1 MKRNLLIQT
10 LCAGTGF
17 ALLAGSAGAATI
29 TDGAHALIGQSKS
42 TTGDIDIS
50 LFPGTAGYSGP
61 LASGTFGDG
70 TVLDYRLINRTDGSL
85 NGAGYANG
93 GAGRVG
99 VMTALDENVDTAS
112 LNKLNVWQSTNP
124 NGFIDRST
132 RDLGTANTMAPAS
145 LVNGSIDISG
155 LETGVLY
162 FIHGSF
168 VDVATVAVTMTG
180 AGQPDLNESHSI
192 DPPDAGSF
200 GDLRNEIWISSF
212 VFDNAGGDYDT
223 IDFTYTNA
231 DSDGSRARFGGVILD
246 NVVPEP
252 GSLALLGLGGI
263 LVASRRRRGH

>member
-10 LCAGTGF
+10 LCVGTGF
-17 ALLAGSAGAATI
+17 ALLAGSAGGATI
-29 TDGAHALIGQSKS
+29 TDGAHTLISQTDRK
-42 TTGDIDIS
+42 TGDIDIS

-70 TVLDYRLINRTDGSL
+70 TVLDYRLINMDSGSL
-85 NGAGYANG
+85 NGTGYAVG
-93 GAGRVG
+93 GAGRIG
-99 VMTALDENVDTAS
+99 VMTADDANVDATPM
-112 LNKLNVWQSTNP
+112 NKLNVWESTNP
-124 NGFIDRST
+124 NGFTDRST
-132 RDLGTANTMAPAS
+132 RDLGAGNTMAPAS

-168 VDVATVAVTMTG
+168 VDIGTVAVTMTSS
-180 AGQPDLNESHSI
+180 GQPDLNESHAI
-192 DPPDAGSF
+192 DPPDSGA
-200 GDLRNEIWISSF
+200 LRNEFWISSF

-231 DSDGSRARFGGVILD
+231 DTDGSRARIAGVILD
-246 NVVPEP
+246 DAVPEP

-263 LVASRRRRGH
+263 LVASRRRREH